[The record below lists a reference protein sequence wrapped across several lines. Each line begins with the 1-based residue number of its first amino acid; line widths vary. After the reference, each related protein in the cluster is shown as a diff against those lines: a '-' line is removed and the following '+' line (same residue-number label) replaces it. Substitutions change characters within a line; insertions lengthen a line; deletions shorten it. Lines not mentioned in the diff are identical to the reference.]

1 MCLSV
6 IIGKKGYLYPLADEK
21 NNSFNY
27 EFRDEQEKIT
37 KYILIEEPKLTKQNL
52 YKYKEILKNGYI
64 YIVSKSGNYI
74 NYALFDQEPKEYPE
88 KYITILNESF
98 VFGKLKFDEYQES
111 VSIIINSNGNEYL

>member
-37 KYILIEEPKLTKQNL
+37 KYILIEEPELTKQNL
-52 YKYKEILKNGYI
+52 
-64 YIVSKSGNYI
+64 
-74 NYALFDQEPKEYPE
+74 
-88 KYITILNESF
+88 
-98 VFGKLKFDEYQES
+98 
-111 VSIIINSNGNEYL
+111 